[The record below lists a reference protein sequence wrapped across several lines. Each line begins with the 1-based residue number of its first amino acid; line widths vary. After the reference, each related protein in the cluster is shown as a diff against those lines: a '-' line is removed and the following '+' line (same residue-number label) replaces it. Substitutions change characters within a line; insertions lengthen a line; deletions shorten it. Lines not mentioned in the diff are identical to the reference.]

1 MSKEIPMGVAL
12 MLCDRVITDAV
23 TQEKTLVATF
33 SQLHSMAFP
42 CMHPRL
48 TVFVAVT
55 NGKGAIDTEVRCIN
69 ETEQNSVVFA
79 MKGMI
84 QFNHPNDV
92 VEMGFQFNNLV
103 FNKPGLHSIQFL
115 CEGELVLQRRFQLS
129 IFKSPAQPK

>member
-1 MSKEIPMGVAL
+1 MSKEIPIGVAL

-33 SQLHSMAFP
+33 SQLHSVSFP

-48 TVFVAVT
+48 TVFVAIT
-55 NGKGAIDTEVRCIN
+55 NGRGTIDTEVRCIN

-79 MKGMI
+79 MKGAI
-84 QFNHPNDV
+84 QFNNPNDV

-103 FNKPGLHSIQFL
+103 FQKPGLHSIQFL
-115 CEGELVLQRRFQLS
+115 CEGELILQRRFQLS
-129 IFKSPAQPK
+129 IFKPPTQPK